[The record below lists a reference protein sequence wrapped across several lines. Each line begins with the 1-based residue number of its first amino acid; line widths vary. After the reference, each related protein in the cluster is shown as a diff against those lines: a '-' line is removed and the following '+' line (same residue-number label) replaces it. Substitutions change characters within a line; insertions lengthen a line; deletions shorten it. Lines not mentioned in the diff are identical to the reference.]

1 MVQSDIDGRFA
12 VPVRGRRV
20 VVAMSGGVDSSVAAI
35 LLREAG
41 ADVVGATLRMR
52 ECAGD
57 GVSCCAGD
65 GENSAATVCASLGIP
80 HFIVDCRAEFE
91 REVLA
96 RSWDEYARGRTPS
109 PCIVCNEHIKFGF
122 LRKWGLSQGID
133 LLATGHYVS
142 TSEGAPRVFVRPSD
156 RRKDQTYFLCRVRPD
171 DGLIFPL
178 QHLEKTQ
185 VRAIAAANGLVVA
198 TRPDSQDACY
208 ASEGNTFAESLRSTF
223 GGVARPGRFLDETGR
238 GVGSHPGIHLFTVG
252 QGRGFCVGDGRKWWV
267 AAIDP
272 ESADITLTRDPEVL
286 NSLTM
291 TLTGVMPAREVDG
304 SSGGPS
310 WLDSPLLSVVVR
322 HGGTPVPVQCRDA
335 GDGRLLAAFAQPVRA
350 VTPGQAAVFYDGDE
364 LVAGAWIEGR

>member
-1 MVQSDIDGRFA
+1 MVQSDIVGRLS

-35 LLREAG
+35 LLRQAG

-57 GVSCCAGD
+57 AASCCAGD
-65 GENSAATVCASLGIP
+65 GENSAATVCAAIGIP
-80 HFIVDCRAEFE
+80 HFIVDCRAGFE

-122 LRKWGLSQGID
+122 LRKWAASIGVD

-142 TSEGAPRVFVRPSD
+142 TSEGPRSVFVRPAD

-171 DGLIFPL
+171 NGLIFPL
-178 QHLEKTQ
+178 QHLEKTD
-185 VRAIAAANGLVVA
+185 VRAIAAANGLAVA

-208 ASEGNTFAESLRSTF
+208 ASAGDTFAEALRRTF
-223 GGVARPGRFLDETGR
+223 GGAARPGRFLDENGR
-238 GVGSHPGIHLFTVG
+238 CVGSHPGIHLFTVG

-272 ESADITLTRDPEVL
+272 ESADITLTREPEAL
-286 NSLTM
+286 NSMTM
-291 TLTGVMPAREVDG
+291 TVTGAMPAREVDG
-304 SSGGPS
+304 SSGASS
-310 WLDSPLLSVVVR
+310 WFDSPRLSVVVR
-322 HGGTPVPVQCRDA
+322 HGGTPVPVECRDP
-335 GDGRLLAAFAQPVRA
+335 GDGRLLVTFGQPVRA